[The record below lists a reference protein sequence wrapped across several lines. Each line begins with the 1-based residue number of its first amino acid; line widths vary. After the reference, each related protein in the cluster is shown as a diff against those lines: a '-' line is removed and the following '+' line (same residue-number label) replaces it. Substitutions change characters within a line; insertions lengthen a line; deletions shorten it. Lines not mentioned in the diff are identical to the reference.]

1 MYAKNEVYRS
11 KIKEKALFG
20 WSLPLTCRIQKKGLH
35 PGSPT
40 IRVIENGHSCL

>member
-20 WSLPLTCRIQKKGLH
+20 WSLPLNDK
-35 PGSPT
+35 
-40 IRVIENGHSCL
+40 RVIRFLLRIVCTNLG